1 MPHIFFFPEK
11 SKMAAQIGCFWWFF
25 TFERVLYSHGSHF
38 LHKCGALYQ
47 NPQNVHSQCVIY
59 GKNSRWPPKRVDLG
73 VFFPFESASHPSG
86 SLFLP
91 QMSISLE
98 RPTKPTHRIFS
109 YSGKFKMA
117 AKTAYFWQFFLFLE
131 F

>member
-1 MPHIFFFPEK
+1 
-11 SKMAAQIGCFWWFF
+11 MAAQKGCFWWFF

-47 NPQNVHSQCVIY
+47 NPQNVHGRCVIY
-59 GKNSRWPPKRVDLG
+59 EKNSRWPPKRVDLG
-73 VFFPFESASHPSG
+73 GFFPFESALHPSG

-109 YSGKFKMA
+109 FFPENSKWRPKRPIFGSFS
-117 AKTAYFWQFFLFLE
+117 YFWSFSFILRVF
-131 F
+131 